1 MAMSELIDRFG
12 RTVSD
17 LRISVTDRCNFRCV
31 YCMPEEGVAW
41 APAETSLTPDEI
53 HRLAGIFV
61 ALGVQTVRLTGGEPL
76 LRREIVDVVDRLH
89 GDHPHIE
96 LSLTTN
102 GFLLRRYARRLAAA
116 GLCRVNVSLD
126 SLQPD
131 RFARITRQ
139 NALHV
144 VLDGIDAARE
154 AGLHPIKINVVVVR
168 GFNDDE
174 LLAFAELARASDVA
188 VRFIEYMPLD
198 AGGEWGR
205 ESVVAGDELLEA
217 AESAFPL
224 VAHTTGPDPATRYTF
239 ADGSR
244 GELGFI
250 NSVTAPFCDRCN
262 RVRLT
267 ADGQLR
273 TCLFS
278 VAETDLRTP
287 LRGGATDAVLCDLIR
302 DAVDRK
308 ESGHRI
314 DAPDFVRPLRP
325 MSQIGG

>member
-1 MAMSELIDRFG
+1 MSELIDGFG

-17 LRISVTDRCNFRCV
+17 LRVSVTDRCNFRCV

-41 APAETSLTPDEI
+41 APTETTLTTGEM
-53 HRLAGIFV
+53 HRLVDVFAS
-61 ALGVQTVRLTGGEPL
+61 LGVQTLRLTGGEPL
-76 LRREIVDVVDRLH
+76 LRREIVDIVARLH
-89 GDHPHIE
+89 TDHSQME

-102 GFLLRRYARRLAAA
+102 GFLLRKYAQQLATA
-116 GLCRVNVSLD
+116 GLTRVNVSLD
-126 SLQPD
+126 SLQAD
-131 RFARITRQ
+131 RFARITRRD
-139 NALHV
+139 ALHI
-144 VLDGIDAARE
+144 VLDGLEAARD

-174 LLAFAELARASDVA
+174 LCAFAELARETGIS

-205 ESVVAGDELLEA
+205 QSVVAGDELLEA

-224 VAHTTGPDPATRYTF
+224 VTQMRGHEPAARYGF
-239 ADGSR
+239 ADGSP

-278 VAETDLRTP
+278 VVETDLRTP
-287 LRGGATDAVLCDLIR
+287 LRHGADDAELSDLVRAAVL
-302 DAVDRK
+302 RK
-308 ESGHRI
+308 EAGHRVNE
-314 DAPDFVRPLRP
+314 PDFVRPLRP